1 MNINLTKEEKQFVKE
16 VLEELKQYQ
25 VSSKNRRIIRQQL
38 LEHIQECREHGQD
51 SLKDLG
57 DTTTFVKDFLE
68 MNGIDLHSEI
78 KQIRKSKNRTG
89 IVFVIGFLTSI
100 VTYLIS
106 QLILSMFLT
115 ESFNPLHTNN
125 AFDYNI
131 LYHIADNSW
140 WNSLLMITSISISL
154 LISTL
159 VVFRIRKINV
169 SRRNFI

>member
-1 MNINLTKEEKQFVKE
+1 MNMRLNMEETQFLNE

-25 VSSKNRRIIRQQL
+25 ISSKNRKIIKQQL

-51 SLKDLG
+51 SLNDLG
-57 DTTTFVKDFLE
+57 DTTTFIKDFLE
-68 MNGIDLHSEI
+68 MNEIDLHSEI

-89 IVFVIGFLTSI
+89 ILFVIGFFTSI

-106 QLILSMFLT
+106 QLLLSMFLT

-125 AFDYNI
+125 SFDYNI
-131 LYHIADNSW
+131 LYQIADNSW
-140 WNSLLMITSISISL
+140 WNYLLMITSVSISI

-159 VVFRIRKINV
+159 IVFYIRKVNI
-169 SRRNFI
+169 SR

>member
-1 MNINLTKEEKQFVKE
+1 MNMNLTKEEKRFVKE
-16 VLEELKQYQ
+16 ILEELKQYQ

-57 DTTTFVKDFLE
+57 NTTTFVKDFLE

-89 IVFVIGFLTSI
+89 ILFVSGFLTSI
-100 VTYLIS
+100 VTYLTS
-106 QLILSMFLT
+106 QLLLSMFLT

-125 AFDYNI
+125 SFDYNI
-131 LYHIADNSW
+131 LYQIADSSW
-140 WNSLLMITSISISL
+140 WNSLLMIISISISA
-154 LISTL
+154 LISML
-159 VVFRIRKINV
+159 VVFYIRKVNIG
-169 SRRNFI
+169 R